1 MGAIE
6 RVLLR
11 PNEAGDA
18 IGISRSKAYELIAK
32 GQIPS
37 LKVGGCVRVPVDAL
51 RAWIAKQVADRA

>member
-37 LKVGGCVRVPVDAL
+37 LKVGGCVRVSVDAL
-51 RAWIAKQVADRA
+51 RAWIAKQVGDRA